1 MEQCLPIIVAFRMS
15 GTEANYDTAGGNSFD
30 NHKVNHYSAT
40 AHAGRSSMKK
50 SYIGNALIVLL
61 ALSGIGCKGLTVQLS
76 AVPDPADPGDSVK
89 WTVSVRNDTQ
99 CPTVEEVT
107 DLPAPLPDTAGAIAF
122 IFGFVP
128 ELDQFGPAEFCRV
141 VMSCDDPSC
150 ILTRVEEAMGPAV
163 AANLRAQAN
172 AATAAPGIA
181 PGTCE
186 DFASSSDGVFAL
198 CAFDALDPGETATA
212 MYTANAPDSGSRNAA
227 QVAIAFAPAVGDDCR
242 PGTQVGDDEWILG
255 GCFPLATSTS
265 APALSPTATGIA
277 AGILL
282 IAGMTGIYR
291 RRRS

>member
-1 MEQCLPIIVAFRMS
+1 MR
-15 GTEANYDTAGGNSFD
+15 
-30 NHKVNHYSAT
+30 K
-40 AHAGRSSMKK
+40 SSV
-50 SYIGNALIVLL
+50 GNALIVLL

-76 AVPDPADPGDSVK
+76 AVPDPADPGESVK

-122 IFGFVP
+122 IFGFLP
-128 ELDQFGPAEFCRV
+128 ELDDFGAQEFCRL

-150 ILTRVEEAMGPAV
+150 ILTRVEEAMGPDV
-163 AANLRAQAN
+163 AANLRVQAN
-172 AATAAPGIA
+172 AATTAEPGIA

-186 DFASSSDGVFAL
+186 DFGSTSGGVIAL
-198 CAFDALDPGETATA
+198 CAFDAIDPGETATA

-227 QVAIAFAPAVGDDCR
+227 QVAIALAPALGDDCR
-242 PGTQVGDDEWILG
+242 PGTEVGDDEWILG

-265 APALSPTATGIA
+265 APALSPIATGIA
-277 AGILL
+277 AGVLL
-282 IAGMTGIYR
+282 IAGMTGLYR